1 MHRYSFTYLLSQTVK
16 SLTRNS
22 MMTFV
27 SIAVLVSCL
36 VVMGT
41 FALLIGNIEV
51 NLDRLGDLNQIVV
64 FCDLGL
70 DEKRV
75 DEIGVEIRALDNVK
89 KDDVD
94 FVSKED
100 ALLAEKEKYKDS
112 SKVFENME
120 KDNPY
125 PDSYVITYKNAD
137 KVENL
142 EYELSRIEG
151 IDKVKCRADLAKTI
165 DSIKNGIIIAF
176 TSFLA
181 VLFFVSVFVII
192 NTIKLAVM
200 ARRQEIYIMRYVGAT
215 KSFITTPFVLEG
227 IIIGVLSAGISFLVE
242 WFGYTKLTGMVGNEA
257 DYEMIQF
264 LTFKDSVSVF
274 GLFDTNITVIVLV
287 SFLVVGIV
295 TGIIG
300 SMISLRKYLKA

>member
-1 MHRYSFTYLLSQTVK
+1 MRRYSLGYLISQTFK

-27 SIAVLVSCL
+27 SVAVLVSCL

-51 NLDRLGDLNQIVV
+51 NLNKLGDLNQIVV
-64 FCDLGL
+64 FCKLGL
-70 DEKRV
+70 EDEAV
-75 DEIGVEIRALDNVK
+75 DEIGTQIRALSNVK
-89 KDDVD
+89 KDDVK
-94 FVSKED
+94 FVSNEQ
-100 ALLAEKEKYKDS
+100 ALLEEKEKYKKS

-125 PDSYVITYKNAD
+125 PDSFVITYKDAEKVAD
-137 KVENL
+137 L
-142 EYELSRIEG
+142 EYELSNIEG
-151 IDKVKCRADLAKTI
+151 IETVKCRADLAQTI
-165 DSIKNGIIIAF
+165 DSIKNGVIIAF
-176 TSFLA
+176 TGFLA
-181 VLFFVSVFVII
+181 ILFFVSIFVII

-215 KSFITTPFVLEG
+215 RSFITTPFILEG
-227 IIIGVLSAGISFLVE
+227 ISIGVFSAGISFLIQ
-242 WFGYTKLTGMVGNEA
+242 WFGYSKLTDVVGS
-257 DYEMIQF
+257 DYYMLDF
-264 LTFKDSVSVF
+264 LKFSDKVNVF
-274 GLFDTNITVIVLV
+274 GFFDTNITLIVLV
-287 SFLVVGIV
+287 SFLSVGII

>member
-1 MHRYSFTYLLSQTVK
+1 MRRYSLGYLISQTFK

-51 NLDRLGDLNQIVV
+51 NLDKLGDLNQIVV
-64 FCDLGL
+64 FCKLGL
-70 DEKRV
+70 SDEEVSK
-75 DEIGVEIRALDNVK
+75 IGDDIRALDNVK
-89 KDDVD
+89 KNDVE
-94 FVSKED
+94 FISNET
-100 ALLAEKEKYKDS
+100 ALLEEKEKYNDN
-112 SKVFENME
+112 SKVFEKMDE
-120 KDNPY
+120 DNPY

-137 KVENL
+137 KVADL
-142 EYELSRIEG
+142 EFELSKIEG
-151 IDKVKCRADLAKTI
+151 VEKVKCRADLAKTI

-176 TSFLA
+176 TGFLA
-181 VLFFVSVFVII
+181 ILFLVSVFVII

-215 KSFITTPFVLEG
+215 RNFITTPFILEG
-227 IIIGVLSAGISFLVE
+227 IVIGLVSAGISFLIE
-242 WFGYTKLTGMVGNEA
+242 WFGYTKLTGMVGAEK
-257 DYEMIQF
+257 DYKMIEF
-264 LTFKDSVSVF
+264 LSFKDSVNVF

-287 SFLVVGIV
+287 SFLVVGII

>member
-1 MHRYSFTYLLSQTVK
+1 MRRYSFGYLISQTFK
-16 SLTRNS
+16 SLTRNF

-27 SIAVLVSCL
+27 SVAVLVSCL

-51 NLDRLGDLNQIVV
+51 NLDKLGDLNQIVV
-64 FCDLGL
+64 FCELGL
-70 DEKRV
+70 DDPQVEA
-75 DEIGVEIRALDNVK
+75 IGDSIRALDNVK
-89 KDDVD
+89 KNDVE
-94 FVSKED
+94 FISNEK
-100 ALLAEKEKYKDS
+100 ALLEEKEKYNES
-112 SKVFENME
+112 SKVFEKMDE
-120 KDNPY
+120 DNPY

-137 KVENL
+137 KVADL
-142 EYELSRIEG
+142 EFELSKIEG
-151 IDKVKCRADLAKTI
+151 VDKVKCRADLAKTI

-176 TSFLA
+176 TGFLA
-181 VLFFVSVFVII
+181 ILFFVSVFVII

-215 KSFITTPFVLEG
+215 RSFITTPFVLEG
-227 IIIGVLSAGISFLVE
+227 IIIGLLSAGISFLIE
-242 WFGYTKLTGMVGNEA
+242 WFGYTKITGMVGGEA
-257 DYEMIQF
+257 DYKMIEF
-264 LTFKDSVSVF
+264 LSFKDKVDIF

-287 SFLVVGIV
+287 SFLVVGVI

>member
-1 MHRYSFTYLLSQTVK
+1 MRRYSFGYLISQTIK

-27 SIAVLVSCL
+27 SVAVLVSCL

-70 DEKRV
+70 D
-75 DEIGVEIRALDNVK
+75 DETVEGIGDSIRALENVK
-89 KDDVD
+89 KNDVE
-94 FVSKED
+94 FVSNEK
-100 ALLAEKEKYKDS
+100 ALLEEKEKYNES
-112 SKVFENME
+112 SKVFEKMDE
-120 KDNPY
+120 DNPY
-125 PDSYVITYKNAD
+125 PDSFVITYKDAD
-137 KVENL
+137 KVADL
-142 EYELSRIEG
+142 EFELSKIEG
-151 IDKVKCRADLAKTI
+151 VDKVKCRADLAQTI
-165 DSIKNGIIIAF
+165 DSIKNGVIIAF
-176 TSFLA
+176 TGFLA
-181 VLFFVSVFVII
+181 ILFFVSVFVII

-215 KSFITTPFVLEG
+215 RSFITTPFILEG
-227 IIIGVLSAGISFLVE
+227 IGIGGFSAGVAFLIE
-242 WFGYTKLTGMVGNEA
+242 WFGYTKLTGMVGGETN
-257 DYEMIQF
+257 YKMIDF
-264 LTFKDSVSVF
+264 LSFKDTVNVF
-274 GLFDTNITVIVLV
+274 GYFDTNITVIVLV
-287 SFLVVGIV
+287 SFIAVGVI